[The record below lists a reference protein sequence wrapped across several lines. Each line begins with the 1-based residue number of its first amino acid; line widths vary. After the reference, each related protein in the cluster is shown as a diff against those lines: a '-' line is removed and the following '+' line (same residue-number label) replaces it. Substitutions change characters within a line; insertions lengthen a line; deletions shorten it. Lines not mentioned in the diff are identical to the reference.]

1 MGDPFATGCQFH
13 FFSGYKSCLNNL
25 IIPMQLFHN
34 FIAKLNMKQNNSLFI
49 LSNGRVAAI
58 NKKDGSIVWEVK
70 LKQYLSGTMTMS
82 FGQINVEDNK
92 IFIGCSGIMLC
103 LSTKD
108 GSLLWKNELKGWGY
122 NFVSMANGGND
133 AAMAAAI
140 TAAAATT
147 AVVAAT

>member
-1 MGDPFATGCQFH
+1 
-13 FFSGYKSCLNNL
+13 
-25 IIPMQLFHN
+25 
-34 FIAKLNMKQNNSLFI
+34 
-49 LSNGRVAAI
+49 
-58 NKKDGSIVWEVK
+58 
-70 LKQYLSGTMTMS
+70 MS

-92 IFIGCSGIMLC
+92 IFIGCSGMMLC

-122 NFVSMANGGND
+122 NFVSMANAGND